1 MVATREEMELRVFFW
16 GGGGVGLSLELRVGG
31 GENKRNLGV
40 LEWGIRVCEQRKE
53 RLVRGTSFFFNLQGC
68 FIFQTFCRSCGV
80 QLQEVTPAA
89 PRGRTSNSKGSH
101 QQLQGTSKIISMASK
116 RSCDPIDPTVALPQ
130 LVGNY

>member
-1 MVATREEMELRVFFW
+1 MVATREEMELRVFF
-16 GGGGVGLSLELRVGG
+16 GGGVGLSLELRVGG

-89 PRGRTSNSKGSH
+89 PRGRTSNSKGP
-101 QQLQGTSKIISMASK
+101 L
-116 RSCDPIDPTVALPQ
+116 RLFPWLPRGRATP
-130 LVGNY
+130 LTPLWLCLSS